1 MHIDY
6 WNKMVHFHFNLLT
19 IDFPFFLASKWESPS
34 QRKVKEGNFK
44 KPELPWPHSLALPLQ
59 VRETGLSIEL
69 SCLLP
74 VVGSQD

>member
-1 MHIDY
+1 
-6 WNKMVHFHFNLLT
+6 MVHFHFNLLT
-19 IDFPFFLASKWESPS
+19 VDFPFFLAWGNQN

-44 KPELPWPHSLALPLQ
+44 RPELLRPHSLALLLPLQ
-59 VRETGLSIEL
+59 VQEMGLSTEL